1 MAFASSGTL
10 RRYVDRLLQRA
21 AAVVPVHRQGRGV
34 SVDPGVPPR
43 GRSPFTLD
51 GVLIVTAAVL
61 WAASV
66 AWLVWGVGAAP
77 ARLTVADL
85 AEPALDLLAAIIV
98 LRAVRHADA
107 RRLRLGW
114 AVVCVALLV
123 YAAGDGLYAW
133 FDLMAGG
140 ASSPSPADVAY
151 VAYYPIIG
159 AALLLFPSVAAGPGE
174 RLRLTLDSSIVFVGG
189 GMVLWQTLLRPALET
204 LSPNPLGAVLSL
216 GYPIGDLILLFGVA
230 ALALRGPVGID
241 PRALVALVGGLLLMF
256 VADVGYGGLTLAGA
270 FNVQRWPDVGYLSSS
285 LLIALAGYLQAH
297 PAHTRATPESA
308 GLGGWLP
315 ALPYAGLAAGYGTVM
330 ALVLARGGVSGD
342 LGEELF
348 GALVLSLLVFLRQE
362 LVLRENAH
370 LLAEQTR
377 RELEA
382 RFEALTAH
390 TTDAIML
397 VDNKGTIVQ
406 AAPVVGRVLGVDPA
420 KLVGQSV
427 VSLAHAD
434 DSDRVRALVSDVVA
448 GRPAARPV
456 EWRLW
461 DATGHWRPVETIV
474 ADLRADPHVG
484 QIVLTT
490 REVGARKT
498 LEQQLTQVTFHDLLT
513 NLPNRALFHNRL
525 GQALVSGERTGGQTT
540 VFFVGVDG
548 FRRVNESLGHAAGDR
563 LLEECARRLQASVRA
578 ADTCARLG
586 GDEFGVLLDGDPSAE
601 DRSVVTD
608 RILAAFRQPM
618 SASQGPLQLTVSLG
632 MATSIQSGA
641 DAISLL
647 RNAQLARS
655 VARDAGG
662 NRMVTFEPAM
672 QQAAQSRVELEAELR
687 GAVAQDQLVLL
698 YQPIV
703 DLQTGELAGAEALV
717 RWDHPTRGRLGP
729 GVFIP
734 LAEETGLIDEIG
746 TWVLRTAC
754 AEVARWAGL
763 ARGAVPRVSI
773 NLSVRQV
780 ADPQLPWT
788 VQAAIAQAGAAP
800 NWITLELTESLL
812 LQNTAAVL
820 ERLHA
825 LRALGVGIS
834 IDDFGTGYSSLAYL
848 QEFPVTHIKI
858 DRSFVAPLDDPVR
871 GSGVVR
877 AIIDIARALG
887 MTTVAEGIETPTQ
900 LQRLRDLGCPLAQGF
915 LFARPLEAAA
925 IEELV
930 ARPVGP
936 LWSVTSGSRRET
948 KSRRRLTDVV
958 VRPAEPRGSMAA
970 AGQSL
975 KRTPRLQRRTRS
987 GQP

>member
-1 MAFASSGTL
+1 
-10 RRYVDRLLQRA
+10 
-21 AAVVPVHRQGRGV
+21 
-34 SVDPGVPPR
+34 
-43 GRSPFTLD
+43 
-51 GVLIVTAAVL
+51 VLIVTAAVL
-61 WAASV
+61 WSASV
-66 AWLVWGVGAAP
+66 AWLVWGVGAA
-77 ARLTVADL
+77 ATRLTVADL
-85 AEPALDLLAAIIV
+85 AEPALDLLAALIV
-98 LRAVRHADA
+98 LRAVRRPDA
-107 RRLRLGW
+107 GRVRLGW
-114 AVVCVALLV
+114 AVICVAMLV
-123 YAAGDGLYAW
+123 YAAGDGIYAW
-133 FDLMAGG
+133 FDLVAGG
-140 ASSPSPADVAY
+140 ASTPSPADFAY

-174 RLRLTLDSSIVFVGG
+174 RLRLTLDSSIVLVGG
-189 GMVLWQTLLRPALET
+189 GMVLWQTVLRPALET
-204 LSPNPLGAVLSL
+204 LSPNPLGAALSL

-230 ALALRGPVGID
+230 ALALRRPVGID
-241 PRALVALVGGLLLMF
+241 PRALVALVGGLLFMF
-256 VADVGYGGLTLAGA
+256 VADVGYGGLTLAGT
-270 FNVQRWPDVGYLSSS
+270 FNVERWPDVGYLSSS
-285 LLIALAGYLQAH
+285 LLIAVAGYLQAH
-297 PAHTRATPESA
+297 PARPRVALESA
-308 GLGGWLP
+308 GLGRWLP
-315 ALPYAGLAAGYGTVM
+315 ALPYAGLAAGYGTVI
-330 ALVLARGGVSGD
+330 ALVLAQGGLSGD
-342 LGEELF
+342 LLELLF
-348 GALVLSLLVFLRQE
+348 GALVLTVLVFLRQE
-362 LVLRENAH
+362 FVLRENSR

-377 RELEA
+377 RQSEA

-390 TTDAIML
+390 VTDAIVL
-397 VDNKGTIVQ
+397 VDSKGTIVQ
-406 AAPVVGRVLGVDPA
+406 AAPVVGRILGVDA
-420 KLVGQSV
+420 ARLVGQSV

-434 DSDRVRALVSDVVA
+434 DMDRVRALVADVVA
-448 GRPAARPV
+448 GRPMARPV

-461 DATGHWRPVETIV
+461 DATGHWRQVETIA
-474 ADLRADPHVG
+474 ADLRADPSVG

-490 REVGARKT
+490 RDVGTRKI
-498 LEQQLTQVTFHDLLT
+498 LEQQLTQITFHDLLT
-513 NLPNRALFHNRL
+513 NLPNRALFHDRL
-525 GQALVSGERTGGQTT
+525 GQALASGERAGRPTT
-540 VFFVGVDG
+540 VLFLGLDA

-563 LLEECARRLQASVRA
+563 LLEECARRLQSSVRA

-618 SASQGPLQLTVSLG
+618 SVGQGPLHLTISLG
-632 MATSIQSGA
+632 MATTVGPSE

-655 VARDAGG
+655 VAHDAGG
-662 NRMVTFEPAM
+662 DRMVTFEPTM
-672 QQAAQSRVELEAELR
+672 QQAAQSLVELEAELR

-754 AEVARWAGL
+754 VEVARWAGL
-763 ARGAVPRVSI
+763 VRGAVPRVSI

-788 VQAAIAQAGAAP
+788 VQAAMAQAGASP
-800 NWITLELTESLL
+800 TWITLELTESML

-858 DRSFVAPLDDPVR
+858 DRSFVTPLDDPAR

-887 MTTVAEGIETPTQ
+887 MTTVAEGIETPIQ
-900 LQRLRDLGCPLAQGF
+900 LERLRDLGCPLAQGF

-925 IEELV
+925 MEELV

-936 LWSVTSGSRRET
+936 IWSVTSGKRRSSE
-948 KSRRRLTDVV
+948 SRRRLTDAV
-958 VRPAEPRGSMAA
+958 VRPAEPRGSTVA

-975 KRTPRLQRRTRS
+975 KRPPRLQRRTRS
-987 GQP
+987 GQPQRASQASGHD